1 MQKLNKA
8 RFLIYERPVNKEKG
22 KIFSSFSLFFVE
34 CDLPLCQDESPFLCR
49 PMTSEIVTAEMASD
63 TSTDVTTTEDNV
75 TNPMPSPVSG
85 HENSNY
91 VIAICIATAFT
102 ILIIILCLFCWVRR
116 GKRPTSFVNIE
127 MKELKEDGTDDELN

>member
-49 PMTSEIVTAEMASD
+49 PMTSEIVTGEMSSE

-75 TNPMPSPVSG
+75 TNRCRLPSLDMRTVTTSSL
-85 HENSNY
+85 HEKISQI
-91 VIAICIATAFT
+91 VF
-102 ILIIILCLFCWVRR
+102 L
-116 GKRPTSFVNIE
+116 
-127 MKELKEDGTDDELN
+127 